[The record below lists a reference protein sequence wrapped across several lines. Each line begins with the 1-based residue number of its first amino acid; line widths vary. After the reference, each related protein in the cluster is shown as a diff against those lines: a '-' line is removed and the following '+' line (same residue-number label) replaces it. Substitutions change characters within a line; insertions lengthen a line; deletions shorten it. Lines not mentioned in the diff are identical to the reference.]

1 MAELAKVGAL
11 VAALVALAIA
21 GIGCL
26 VSPDWGIKY
35 FGSIRLRTGGDLR
48 REWNRVQVQLVGAV
62 ITAFVLYLVF
72 HIIHG

>member
-1 MAELAKVGAL
+1 MAEAAKVALL
-11 VAALVALAIA
+11 VAVLVALAIV

-26 VSPDWGIKY
+26 VSPDWGIRH
-35 FGSIRLRTGGDLR
+35 FGSIHLRGGGDLR
-48 REWNRVQVQLVGAV
+48 REWNSVQVQLVGGV